1 MKKLIHLRKD
11 KKRKTHIIVVS
22 NQKEELK
29 NIQMSKDE

>member
-11 KKRKTHIIVVS
+11 KKRKTNIIVVA